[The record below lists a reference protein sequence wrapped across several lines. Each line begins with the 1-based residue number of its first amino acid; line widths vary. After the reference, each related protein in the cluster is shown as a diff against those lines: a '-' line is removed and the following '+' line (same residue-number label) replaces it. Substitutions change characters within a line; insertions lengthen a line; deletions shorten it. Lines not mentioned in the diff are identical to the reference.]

1 MNWELIIAGIA
12 AAISLIALGV
22 TVWNLSVARHEAQ
35 VNALQGEKEAVSFVA
50 LQVSQRRII
59 LRSRTRR
66 KEMLQALCLA
76 AVYEKSGRSRVMI
89 YDALEQIL
97 RTHAQDV
104 HDAVRS
110 IEDRF
115 KRFEDITDLDTA
127 FKRLDELKAAV
138 ELVMSKPS

>member
-1 MNWELIIAGIA
+1 
-12 AAISLIALGV
+12 
-22 TVWNLSVARHEAQ
+22 
-35 VNALQGEKEAVSFVA
+35 
-50 LQVSQRRII
+50 
-59 LRSRTRR
+59 
-66 KEMLQALCLA
+66 MLQALCLA

-115 KRFEDITDLDTA
+115 KRFEDITDLA
-127 FKRLDELKAAV
+127 GCRK
-138 ELVMSKPS
+138 SGI